1 MEVRMANDARKIA
14 EAAMPGW
21 RAVETPLRD
30 SQAMQPE
37 ADQIG
42 RGLDALKTVYSKSSE
57 TAGSKPRRR
66 LAGAKPEGSEVSQTR
81 HTTMV
86 VMERVNQVDAEAVRK
101 VVLVDEESGEV
112 EGFQG

>member
-1 MEVRMANDARKIA
+1 MAHDAKKIA

-30 SQAMQPE
+30 SEAVPPE

-42 RGLDALKTVYSKSSE
+42 RGLDTLKTVYSKGPKP
-57 TAGSKPRRR
+57 AGSTPRRR
-66 LAGAKPEGSEVSQTR
+66 AAGANSSEASQTR

-86 VMERVNQVDAEAVRK
+86 VMEPEKQLDTETVRK
-101 VVLVDEESGEV
+101 VVLVDEETGEV